1 MDRPLRVAVVGSGPS
16 GMYAAADLV
25 AQGRATVDVFDRL
38 PIPFGLV
45 RYGVAPDH
53 FSIRSI
59 RNTLDLIWDEPDIRF
74 LGNVNIGAD
83 IQVDELRKAYD
94 AVILTYGASA
104 DRTLGIPGES
114 LTGCVGATDF
124 VAWYCGHPDANRV
137 FFETYLPTV
146 THAAVVGLGNV
157 AVDVARILAK
167 TPEELHATDM
177 PAHVR
182 ATLASMSLTDIH
194 IIGRRGPAQAT
205 WTTKELRELG
215 ELENCS
221 VEVDQV
227 GLASD
232 AAWETDQ
239 RVALRNVEVVRGW
252 MERPASTGR
261 KLHLHFLA
269 RPIAAAGTDHISIL
283 QVERTEFTQ
292 SGSLASTGEVIDLP
306 IEFLVRSIGYRGT
319 GLPGVAFDDA
329 SGTVVQELGRIEPGL
344 YAAGWIKRG
353 PSGIIGTNKKDAAET
368 VASLLADADSESLP
382 MGDGSIDALL
392 AERNLE
398 TVSIDGWRAIDRAE
412 RTLGA
417 GYGIERMTI
426 SDHSSMIEIST
437 LG

>member
-1 MDRPLRVAVVGSGPS
+1 
-16 GMYAAADLV
+16 
-25 AQGRATVDVFDRL
+25 
-38 PIPFGLV
+38 V

-59 RNTLDLIWDEPDIRF
+59 RNTLDLIWDEPGIRF
-74 LGNVNIGAD
+74 LGNVNIGTD

-124 VAWYCGHPDANRV
+124 VAWYCGHPDANRM

-221 VEVDQV
+221 VEVDHV
-227 GLASD
+227 GLESD

-239 RVALRNVEVVRGW
+239 RVALRNIEVVRSW
-252 MERPASTGR
+252 MERPASSGR

-269 RPIAAAGTDHISIL
+269 RPIAAAGSDSISIL
-283 QVERTEFTQ
+283 QVERTQFTP

-306 IEFLVRSIGYRGT
+306 VEFLVRSIGYRGT

-329 SGTVVQELGRIEPGL
+329 SGTVVQNLGRIEPGL

-368 VASLLADADSESLP
+368 VASLLADADSGSLP

-392 AERNLE
+392 VERNLE
-398 TVSIDGWRAIDRAE
+398 LVSIKGWRAIDRAE

-426 SDHSSMIEIST
+426 SDHSSMIEISI

>member
-16 GMYAAADLV
+16 GMYAAADLI
-25 AQGRATVDVFDRL
+25 AQERATVDVFDRL
-38 PIPFGLV
+38 PVPFGLV

-59 RNTLDLIWDEPDIRF
+59 RDTLDKIWDEPGIRF
-74 LGNVNIGAD
+74 LGNVTVGTD
-83 IQVDELRKAYD
+83 IQIAELRQAYD

-124 VAWYCGHPDANRV
+124 VAWYCGHPDANRA
-137 FFETYLPTV
+137 FFESYLPTV

-167 TPEELHATDM
+167 TPEELHSTDM

-182 ATLASMSLTDIH
+182 ATLAAMSLTDIH
-194 IIGRRGPAQAT
+194 IVGRRGPAQAT

-221 VEVDQV
+221 VEVDQI
-227 GLASD
+227 GLGSD

-239 RVALRNVEVVRGW
+239 RVALRNVEVVRSW
-252 MERPASTGR
+252 MQRAGASGR
-261 KLHLHFLA
+261 KLHLHFLT
-269 RPIAAAGTDHISIL
+269 RPVAVAGTDQISIL
-283 QVERTEFTQ
+283 QVERTEFTAT
-292 SGSLASTGEVIDLP
+292 GGLAGTGEVIDLP

-319 GLPGVAFDDA
+319 GLPGVPFDDA
-329 SGTVVQELGRIEPGL
+329 SGTVVQNLGRIEPGL

-368 VASLLADADSESLP
+368 VASLLSDADSGSLSL
-382 MGDGSIDALL
+382 GDGSIDELL
-392 AERNLE
+392 AARNIE
-398 TVSIDGWRAIDRAE
+398 TVSINGWRAIDRAE

-417 GYGIERMTI
+417 GFGIERMTI

>member
-16 GMYAAADLV
+16 GMYAAAELITKS
-25 AQGRATVDVFDRL
+25 GATVDVFDRL

-59 RNTLDLIWDEPDIRF
+59 RDTLDTIWDEPGIRF
-74 LGNVNIGAD
+74 LGNINVGTD
-83 IQVDELRKAYD
+83 IQVDELRQSYD

-104 DRTLGIPGES
+104 DRTLGIPGEA

-124 VAWYCGHPDANRV
+124 VAWYCGHPFANRD
-137 FFETYLPTV
+137 FFESYLPTV

-167 TPEELHATDM
+167 TPEELHSTDM

-215 ELENCS
+215 ELADCS
-221 VEVDQV
+221 VEVDHI
-227 GLASD
+227 GLESE

-239 RVALRNVEVVRGW
+239 RAVLRNVEVIRGW
-252 MERPASTGR
+252 MERPASSGR
-261 KLHLHFLA
+261 KLHLHFLT
-269 RPIAAAGTDHISIL
+269 RPTAAAGTDRISL
-283 QVERTEFTQ
+283 LAVERTQFTPA
-292 SGSLASTGEVIDLP
+292 GGLASTGEVLDLP

-319 GLPGVAFDDA
+319 GLPGVSFDEA
-329 SGTVVQELGRIEPGL
+329 SGTVVQSLGRIEPGL

-353 PSGIIGTNKKDAAET
+353 PSGIIGTNKKDASET
-368 VASLLADADSESLP
+368 VASLLADADAGLLRFA
-382 MGDGSIDALL
+382 DRDVDALL
-392 AERNLE
+392 AERHLE
-398 TVSIDGWRAIDRAE
+398 PVSINGWRAINRAE
-412 RTLGA
+412 QALGA
-417 GYGIERMTI
+417 GFGIERMTI
-426 SDHSSMIEIST
+426 SDHASMLEIST